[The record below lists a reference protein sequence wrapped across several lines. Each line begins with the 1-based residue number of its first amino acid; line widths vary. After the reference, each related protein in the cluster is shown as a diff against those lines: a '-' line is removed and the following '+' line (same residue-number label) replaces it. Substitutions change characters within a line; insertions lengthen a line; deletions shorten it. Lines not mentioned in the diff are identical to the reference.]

1 MLQARVP
8 ELSPDPPWAA
18 EHRAFQLS
26 VSPVG
31 RFVLEQGHYSR
42 MDFGHIQKD
51 SDFFVCL
58 FVFVFLI

>member
-8 ELSPDPPWAA
+8 ELSPGSPWAA

-42 MDFGHIQKD
+42 MDFGHIQKETD
-51 SDFFVCL
+51 
-58 FVFVFLI
+58 VFVFLFLI

>member
-1 MLQARVP
+1 MAGVLLQARVP

-18 EHRAFQLS
+18 EHRVFQLT

-42 MDFGHIQKD
+42 MDFSHIQKE
-51 SDFFVCL
+51 SDF